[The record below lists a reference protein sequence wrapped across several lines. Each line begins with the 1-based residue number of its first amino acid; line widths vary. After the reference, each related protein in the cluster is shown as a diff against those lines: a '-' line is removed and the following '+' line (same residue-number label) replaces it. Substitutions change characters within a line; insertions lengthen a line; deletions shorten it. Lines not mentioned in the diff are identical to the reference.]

1 MWQQEKKDTS
11 IVRLVLWVALA
22 TTPIAAT
29 LVGSTPMLAQSKPEA
44 PSFSLPQT
52 VQNGTTVR
60 IDGSSSLAAIN
71 QSLKES
77 FEKQFSGTK
86 VEIAANGTG
95 TALKDLLDG
104 KIDIAA
110 IGRGLTPAEKAQGL
124 EQVRLRREK
133 IAIVVGADNP
143 FKGSLTSRQF
153 ARIFRGTITNWS
165 QLGGTPGKIR
175 VIDRPNTSDTRET
188 FRAYPAF
195 KGADFATG
203 SNATQLT
210 EDNTAEIV
218 KQLGKDGI
226 SYVLANQ
233 VSKLKGVRVLQLH
246 QTLPSDPK
254 YPFSQPLVYVY
265 KKNPSLTTIDFLGFT
280 LAPPGQQAIEQAR
293 TTEAEAIATSVLQPA
308 VTASPNAQTTP
319 AATPSPS
326 ATSVFGDQPFVA
338 APAEKSPI
346 VDKKTPLWLLLP
358 LFFIPLAGG
367 LLWWVVVKRPLPTE
381 KTDNLPESNPHPP
394 GTEDGETAALNAS
407 TAHSGNGAMHDEQ
420 PVPHFQEQETP
431 DRTPFN
437 IYAQTQS
444 DLTENATQGTSNFVQ
459 EATNGASNLYE
470 GTTSGVTTNG
480 SENHNLGAAALTGGA
495 ALATGIGATTWSAFS
510 NKETEKDAI
519 DDTVELNNYME
530 TNPPESDQVAWEI
543 EAPAAVVN
551 NSYPHL
557 ANLPEETSDVELPSS
572 DVTAPLPELPDVSEI
587 TSDFGYWDTEVSE
600 DQIDE
605 ELQAE
610 LNWLE
615 SITST
620 DDIASL
626 DELSLSESGE
636 LAADVE
642 PSEAET
648 ASLLDLPEFPEDTLN
663 VVADEAEPTV
673 NLLEEESQAEP
684 TVGEGV
690 AEADST
696 DFAAAAALAAGA
708 GIGAWA
714 TTLASDAQDP
724 IVDDVPIGD
733 ETAID
738 WGDAEEESSILL
750 TPHTETSAHVSWEIS
765 ETKKAAL
772 QQQGGSQLVVRLYD
786 VTGIDLSYQTP
797 QIGQQYESEETAH
810 DRFVEI
816 PISDRDYIAEIGY
829 VAYGEHWL
837 FIARSAIVHV
847 FSAVHPDPTVDD
859 VALTDETD
867 IDWGDAEEESSI
879 LLTPHT
885 NTSAHVSWEISE
897 TKKAALRQQGGS
909 QLVVRLYDVTGID
922 LSYQSPQI
930 VQQYESEETAHDR
943 FVEIPISDRD
953 YMAEIGYVADGE
965 RWLLIARS
973 AIVRVFSSVHPD
985 PIADD
990 VAIGDETDIDWG
1002 DAEEES
1008 SILLTPHT
1016 ETSAHVSWEISETKK
1031 ASLQQQGG
1039 SQLVV
1044 RLYDVTGIDLSYQT
1058 PQIVQQYESEETA
1071 HDRFVEIP
1079 ISDRDY
1085 MAEIGYVAYGE
1096 HWLFIARSAIVR
1108 VFSPVHPDPTV
1119 EEESRIVL
1127 TSRTPQWADVSWEI
1141 SETKKVALQQQG
1153 GSQLVVRL
1161 YDVTGIDLSYQNPQL
1176 VQQYECE
1183 ETAHDRFV
1191 AIPVSD
1197 RDYIAEIGYIAD
1209 GDAYGGK
1216 LQWLLIARSAIVRVF
1231 NPVHPDPTVDDLPI
1245 ADETDIDW
1253 GDADEESNI
1262 LLTPHTETSADVFT
1276 PVHPDP
1282 TADPTVE
1289 NVALTS
1295 ETAIGLVD
1303 VEEKSSEE
1311 ESRIV
1316 LRQRT
1321 PQWAYVSWKISETKK
1336 AALRQEGGS
1345 QLVVRLYDVT
1355 GIDLSYQSPQFVEQ
1369 YECEETAHDRFVEIP
1384 VSDRDYR
1391 AEIGYVADGERWL
1404 FIAHS
1409 AIVHVF
1415 GPVHPDPT
1423 VENVALTSETA
1434 IGLIDAQE
1442 NSSEEESSIVVT
1454 PRTPK
1459 WAYVSWYISKTQNE
1473 ALQQQGGSQLV
1484 VRLYDVT
1491 GIDLSYQSPQLIQQ
1505 YECEEV
1511 ARDRFVAI
1519 PVSDRDYMVEIG
1531 YIADGDAEGGKLRWL
1546 LIARSANVRVF
1557 NHAQGDFWF
1566 VADAE
1571 LIIHGA
1577 TQPNTTVNI
1586 GGHTIKIKPD
1596 GTFHLRLPFSDGLM
1610 DYLITVAAD
1619 GESTRTIHKKFS
1631 QETSES

>member
-22 TTPIAAT
+22 TTPLAAT

-77 FEKQFSGTK
+77 FEKQFFGTK

-143 FKGSLTSRQF
+143 FKQSLTSRQF

-195 KGADFATG
+195 KGANFTTG

-233 VSKLKGVRVLQLH
+233 VSKLKDVRVLQLH

-265 KKNPSLTTIDFLGFT
+265 KKNPSLTTVDFLGFT

-293 TTEAEAIATSVLQPA
+293 TTEAEAIAASVLQPA

-326 ATSVFGDQPFVA
+326 ASSSVFGEQPFVA
-338 APAEKSPI
+338 APAQKSPI

-367 LLWWVVVKRPLPTE
+367 LLWWVVVKRPLPTD

-394 GTEDGETAALNAS
+394 STEDGETAALNAS
-407 TAHSGNGAMHDEQ
+407 TAHSGNGAMHEEQ

-459 EATNGASNLYE
+459 EATNGTSNLYE

-510 NKETEKDAI
+510 NKETEIDAI
-519 DDTVELNNYME
+519 DDTVDLDNYME

-620 DDIASL
+620 DDTASL

-648 ASLLDLPEFPEDTLN
+648 ASLLDLPEFPEDALN

-684 TVGEGV
+684 TVGEGA

-714 TTLASDAQDP
+714 TTLASDAQGQP
-724 IVDDVPIGD
+724 NTTVENVPIAA
-733 ETAID
+733 ETAI
-738 WGDAEEESSILL
+738 GSVDAEEESSIVL
-750 TPHTETSAHVSWEIS
+750 TPHSETSAHVSWEIS

-772 QQQGGSQLVVRLYD
+772 Q
-786 VTGIDLSYQTP
+786 
-797 QIGQQYESEETAH
+797 
-810 DRFVEI
+810 
-816 PISDRDYIAEIGY
+816 
-829 VAYGEHWL
+829 
-837 FIARSAIVHV
+837 
-847 FSAVHPDPTVDD
+847 
-859 VALTDETD
+859 
-867 IDWGDAEEESSI
+867 
-879 LLTPHT
+879 
-885 NTSAHVSWEISE
+885 
-897 TKKAALRQQGGS
+897 QQGGS

-943 FVEIPISDRD
+943 FVEIPVSDRD
-953 YMAEIGYVADGE
+953 YIAEIGYVADGDAYGGKL

-973 AIVRVFSSVHPD
+973 AIVRVFSPVHPD
-985 PIADD
+985 PIIDD
-990 VAIGDETDIDWG
+990 VALADETDIDWG

-1008 SILLTPHT
+1008 SIVLTPHT

-1044 RLYDVTGIDLSYQT
+1044 RLYDVTGIDLSYQS

-1079 ISDRDY
+1079 VSDRDY

-1108 VFSPVHPDPTV
+1108 VFSHVHPDPTV

-1141 SETKKVALQQQG
+1141 SETKKAALQQQG

-1161 YDVTGIDLSYQNPQL
+1161 YDVTGIDLSYQNPQF

-1197 RDYIAEIGYIAD
+1197 RDYIAEIGYVAD

-1216 LQWLLIARSAIVRVF
+1216 LGWLLIARSAIVRVF
-1231 NPVHPDPTVDDLPI
+1231 SPVHPDPT
-1245 ADETDIDW
+1245 T
-1253 GDADEESNI
+1253 
-1262 LLTPHTETSADVFT
+1262 
-1276 PVHPDP
+1276 
-1282 TADPTVE
+1282 DPTVE

-1391 AEIGYVADGERWL
+1391 AEIGYVADGDAYGGKLRWL

-1415 GPVHPDPT
+1415 GPVHPDPR

-1434 IGLIDAQE
+1434 IGLVDAQE
-1442 NSSEEESSIVVT
+1442 NSSEKESSIVVT

-1459 WAYVSWYISKTQNE
+1459 WAYVSWYISKTQNQ

-1491 GIDLSYQSPQLIQQ
+1491 GIDLSYQSPHLVQQ

-1531 YIADGDAEGGKLRWL
+1531 YIADGDRWL
-1546 LIARSANVRVF
+1546 LIARSPHVRVF